1 MVAIAE
7 LGVAPIKRETVQE
20 RVYADLRYRLICGFF
35 RPRQAL
41 KLMELA
47 EAYGTS
53 AMPVREA
60 LSRLVAERALSNAPN
75 RSIVVP
81 VLSQE
86 RIDDLRRVR
95 KAVEGLAIRL
105 ACQAMTARHIDGLS
119 RMIREQET
127 LAEGRMT
134 LEAVE
139 ANTKFHFA
147 IYKLSGSEVLIPI
160 IESLWLQFGPYL
172 RHATFI
178 HEDAAGQGLRFHR
191 QMIEAFVQGNPNAA
205 VAALEADVDLSF
217 DLALTG
223 LEAADTPKPKKI
235 DF

>member
-7 LGVAPIKRETVQE
+7 LGVAPVKRETVQE
-20 RVYADLRYRLICGFF
+20 RVYADLRHRLICGFF
-35 RPRQAL
+35 RPRQVL

-60 LSRLVAERALSNAPN
+60 LSRLVAERALSNEPN
-75 RSIVVP
+75 RSIIVP

-95 KAVEGLAIRL
+95 KSVEGLAVRL
-105 ACQAMTARHIDGLS
+105 ACGNMTSKEDAVLAGMVKRQIS
-119 RMIREQET
+119 
-127 LAEGRMT
+127 LAERDAT

-139 ANTKFHFA
+139 ANTKFHFT
-147 IYKLSGSEVLIPI
+147 IYRLSGSEVLIPI

-172 RHATFI
+172 RHATFVS
-178 HEDAAGQGLRFHR
+178 DKSASQGLRFHR
-191 QMIEAFVQGNPNAA
+191 RMIEALKRRDDDAA
-205 VAALEADVDLSF
+205 VAALEGDVDLSF

-223 LEAADTPKPKKI
+223 LKGSAG
-235 DF
+235 